1 VCSSAGEAVIGLRY
15 RRRAGPGGSGRGKG
29 RRSSVKGGY
38 IGRRER
44 VRYSSRETA
53 GALKL
58 EKERAAERSR
68 AERFDLNPDCRLV
81 VDGESEA
88 ASPVSMAK
96 EESSESS
103 VGGSGSSGC
112 SREHGS
118 ISNEQKSFDFLSI
131 PPRDPETVVGVEIL
145 LAEVEDP

>member
-1 VCSSAGEAVIGLRY
+1 VVHWLRAFCEGACSWWVCSSAGEAVIGLRY
-15 RRRAGPGGSGRGKG
+15 RRRVGSGGSRRGKG
-29 RRSSVKGGY
+29 RRSSVNGGY
-38 IGRRER
+38 IGRTER
-44 VRYSSRETA
+44 VRYSSREMA

-96 EESSESS
+96 EVRPGSS
-103 VGGSGSSGC
+103 VGGSGSSG
-112 SREHGS
+112 
-118 ISNEQKSFDFLSI
+118 
-131 PPRDPETVVGVEIL
+131 
-145 LAEVEDP
+145 